1 MMVYSKRS
9 IIAIQP
15 IRLQI
20 TTNRFDQPSV
30 SAVQTAIEP
39 DEQLLSVLPH
49 PLTIDFSCPLYQ
61 SRPTRLYPILFRL
74 SSRQGE
80 VQGAT

>member
-1 MMVYSKRS
+1 MVYSKRS

-20 TTNRFDQPSV
+20 TANRFDQPSA
-30 SAVQTAIEP
+30 SAVQTAIEF
-39 DEQLLSVLPH
+39 EYRFAAH

-61 SRPTRLYPILFRL
+61 SRPTRLCPILFRL